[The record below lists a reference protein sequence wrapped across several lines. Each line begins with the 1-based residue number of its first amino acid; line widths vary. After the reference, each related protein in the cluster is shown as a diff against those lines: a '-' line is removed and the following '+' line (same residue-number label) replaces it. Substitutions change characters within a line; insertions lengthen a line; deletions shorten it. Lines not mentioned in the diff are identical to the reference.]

1 MDFFTNANF
10 NSDSYDKCCICELMF
25 KQYDLDLHFTTF
37 HDTNMDQDLRKLRH
51 SFEEFLCLI
60 CGRKFKTMNS
70 MSQHVETS
78 HQGAFICC
86 QNHSCTL
93 QLSHFCQSGRNH
105 HSEVLDH
112 IQLSSINNLHNQ
124 NLCSFWWQGYIF
136 KHRKRWRTWATAN
149 TQKRSTSN

>member
-10 NSDSYDKCCICELMF
+10 DSDLYDKCFICELFF
-25 KQYDLDLHFTTF
+25 KQYDLKLHFTTF
-37 HDTNMDQDLRKLRH
+37 HDTNMDLRKLSH

-60 CGRKFKTMNS
+60 CGIKFRTMNS

-93 QLSHFCQSGRNH
+93 QLSHFCQSGQNGH
-105 HSEVLDH
+105 QSIISTTKAFVHSHDK
-112 IQLSSINNLHNQ
+112 N
-124 NLCSFWWQGYIF
+124 SFKY
-136 KHRKRWRTWATAN
+136 RKRR
-149 TQKRSTSN
+149 